1 MTSATARASTRTGGH
16 RGEGRGYGMVLFA
29 AVLLLMVG
37 FFNMIY
43 GTN

>member
-1 MTSATARASTRTGGH
+1 MAAATASASTRTGGP
-16 RGEGRGYGMVLFA
+16 RREGRGYGMVIFA